1 MRSRSHVPIEAARH
15 REAEHD
21 FESLFDIVDLDTVLR
36 ARPHFVDS
44 FEGVLEHALTA
55 AYAPGPAAAGARHFL
70 QRVLYRVNR
79 LKLFWYDDL
88 RHYTNERSSYL
99 RSVRDRIEDVWQR
112 WELAQL
118 DVASLRSA
126 DVPAALQARAAQDL
140 DPPASE
146 GGRYFRD
153 HAGVAGYRRL
163 IEIASLD
170 GLVEASQLSRTLGGV
185 ANDVHAMLTRVLVE
199 EYGGG
204 RLARK
209 HSSFF
214 TVMLEE
220 LGMRTEPEAYF
231 DVVPE
236 EVLATINHSFLLS
249 ERKRFFLRY
258 IGGLMYTE
266 VSVPAAFR
274 NYRDAAARLGLSEAA
289 RGYWELHIREDERH
303 GRWMLQDVALPLAAR
318 YPEHAWELL
327 LGYDQQRAMSA
338 RAGAAVARAAR
349 AADGAT
355 RQAAA

>member
-1 MRSRSHVPIEAARH
+1 MRSRSHVPTEAARY
-15 REAEHD
+15 REAERD
-21 FESLFDIVDLDTVLR
+21 FQSLFDIVDLDIVLR
-36 ARPHFVDS
+36 ARPHFVAS
-44 FEGVLEHALTA
+44 FERVLAEALGA
-55 AYAPGPAAAGARHFL
+55 AYVPGPGTARARHFL

-88 RHYTNERSSYL
+88 RHYSNERSAYL
-99 RSVRDRIEDVWQR
+99 RSVRDRIEEVWQH
-112 WELAQL
+112 WEMAQL
-118 DVASLRSA
+118 DADSLRTA
-126 DVPAALQARAAQDL
+126 KVPEALQARAAQDL

-146 GGRYFRD
+146 AGRYFRD
-153 HAGVAGYRRL
+153 EAGVAGYRRL

-185 ANDVHAMLTRVLVE
+185 ANDIHAMLTRVLVE

-214 TVMLEE
+214 TLMLEE

-231 DVVPE
+231 DAVPE
-236 EVLATINHSFLLS
+236 AVLAAINHSFLLS

-303 GRWMLQDVALPLAAR
+303 GRWMLHDVALPLAAR
-318 YPEHAWELL
+318 YPDHAWELL
-327 LGYDQQRAMSA
+327 LGYDQQRLMSA
-338 RAGAAVARAAR
+338 RAGAAVAGAAR
-349 AADGAT
+349 EADAAT
-355 RQAAA
+355 EQAAA

>member
-1 MRSRSHVPIEAARH
+1 
-15 REAEHD
+15 
-21 FESLFDIVDLDTVLR
+21 
-36 ARPHFVDS
+36 
-44 FEGVLEHALTA
+44 
-55 AYAPGPAAAGARHFL
+55 
-70 QRVLYRVNR
+70 
-79 LKLFWYDDL
+79 
-88 RHYTNERSSYL
+88 
-99 RSVRDRIEDVWQR
+99 VRDRIEAAWQR
-112 WELAQL
+112 WEMAQL
-118 DVASLRSA
+118 DVDALRSA
-126 DVPAALQARAAQDL
+126 DVPAWLRARAAEDL

-146 GGRYFRD
+146 AGRYFRD

-185 ANDVHAMLTRVLVE
+185 SNDVHAMLTRVLVE

-204 RLARK
+204 RLQRK

-214 TVMLEE
+214 TVMLED

-231 DVVPE
+231 DTVPDD
-236 EVLATINHSFLLS
+236 VLATINHSFLLS

-258 IGGLMYTE
+258 VGGLMYTE

-289 RGYWELHIREDERH
+289 RGYWDLHIREDERH
-303 GRWMLQDVALPLAAR
+303 GRWMLHDVALPLAAR

-327 LGYDQQRAMSA
+327 LGYDQQRLMSA

-349 AADGAT
+349 EADAGA
-355 RQAAA
+355 RQAAAA